1 MTAQDRTT
9 ARLAIAFG
17 GVALTLAAIGLYGVL
32 SYGITRRNGEIAIRI
47 ALGAR
52 PGRVI
57 SMILGE
63 TAGLVAAGLVVGGLL
78 AASASRLLGNQLY
91 GVEPQRPA
99 HTEPRAG
106 RAARHVAGRRLPAGS
121 ARVEIEPD
129 RRASSGIASGHVQ
142 WPLRAA
148 GRTGTG
154 PSRRMPESLVV
165 LALGFFLGVR
175 HATDADHVIA
185 VTTIITRQREIL
197 AAAVTGLLWGL
208 GHTLTV
214 MAVGSGIILFNLA
227 IPNWLGVGMELS
239 VGLMLVVLGLFNIA
253 AFFNL
258 RPGLWRRAGAGA
270 SEVVHAHA
278 HSHGDYVHTHPH
290 GHGPEVHPHRPD
302 QTPLAAIDRRF
313 ARSSVYGRIRPFI
326 VGVVHGLAGSA
337 AVTLLVVAAVRDPG
351 WAIAYLLVFGLGTIA
366 GMMLITMS
374 LASAFRLAG
383 AHAGAAGRHLG
394 LAAGVASVVFGIVFA
409 YQIWSSAMPAG
420 Q

>member
-1 MTAQDRTT
+1 
-9 ARLAIAFG
+9 
-17 GVALTLAAIGLYGVL
+17 
-32 SYGITRRNGEIAIRI
+32 
-47 ALGAR
+47 
-52 PGRVI
+52 
-57 SMILGE
+57 
-63 TAGLVAAGLVVGGLL
+63 
-78 AASASRLLGNQLY
+78 
-91 GVEPQRPA
+91 
-99 HTEPRAG
+99 
-106 RAARHVAGRRLPAGS
+106 
-121 ARVEIEPD
+121 
-129 RRASSGIASGHVQ
+129 
-142 WPLRAA
+142 
-148 GRTGTG
+148 
-154 PSRRMPESLVV
+154 MPESLVV

-185 VTTIITRQREIL
+185 VTTIVTRQREIL

-214 MAVGSGIILFNLA
+214 ITVGSSIILFNLA

-258 RPGLWRRAGAGA
+258 RPGLWQRAGASA
-270 SEVVHAHA
+270 SEVVHAHP

-290 GHGPEVHPHRPD
+290 GHGPDVHPHRPD

-313 ARSSVYGRIRPFI
+313 ARSRVYGRMRPLV

-420 Q
+420 G